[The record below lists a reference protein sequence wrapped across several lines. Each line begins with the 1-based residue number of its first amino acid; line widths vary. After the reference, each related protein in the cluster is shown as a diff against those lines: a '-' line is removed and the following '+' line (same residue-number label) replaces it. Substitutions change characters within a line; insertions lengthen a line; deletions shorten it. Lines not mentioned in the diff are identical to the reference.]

1 MATQL
6 CRLQDL
12 RTLTVFIVGKQDGL
26 SIRDLRKFPYL
37 LGKLS
42 ILNLQNV
49 VNPVD
54 AFRANLKNKEQI
66 EELMLEWGSNPQDP
80 QIEKDSLMLVSDCNN
95 CLLLPPFGQL
105 PSLKELVIKRMKMV
119 KTVGYEF
126 YGSNAG
132 SQLFHPFP
140 SLESLEFEDM
150 PKWQEWLPFESE
162 GRNFPFPC
170 LKRLY
175 LHKCPQLRGTL
186 PNYLPSLT
194 NVSFSE
200 CNQLVPNLSDVHW
213 NISIEKVR
221 IFIPQYMAQIHI
233 TSKAKNMEKLSF
245 LDILFIC
252 LFPCPSRALYPF
264 YSKLGSNYYSRWRSS
279 FQISCFIVTDCE
291 KLRSLPD
298 QIDLPALEHLDL
310 SGLPKLDC
318 PQGVFLP
325 VYDHFT
331 LMFEYYQ
338 LCLDK
343 S

>member
-1 MATQL
+1 
-6 CRLQDL
+6 
-12 RTLTVFIVGKQDGL
+12 
-26 SIRDLRKFPYL
+26 
-37 LGKLS
+37 
-42 ILNLQNV
+42 
-49 VNPVD
+49 
-54 AFRANLKNKEQI
+54 
-66 EELMLEWGSNPQDP
+66 
-80 QIEKDSLMLVSDCNN
+80 
-95 CLLLPPFGQL
+95 
-105 PSLKELVIKRMKMV
+105 MV

-150 PKWQEWLPFESE
+150 SEWQEWLPFESE

-175 LHKCPQLRGTL
+175 LYKCPQLRGTL
-186 PNYLPSLT
+186 PDYLPSLT

-298 QIDLPALEHLDL
+298 QIDLPALEHLDSEARL
-310 SGLPKLDC
+310 SPSGLKLLDGKGLQNLTSLQMLHMYNC
-318 PQGVFLP
+318 PSFESSPEDQLP
-325 VYDHFT
+325 SSLVILSLRKCPLLEARYRGQNGKYWSKIAHIPAIQIN
-331 LMFEYYQ
+331 E
-338 LCLDK
+338 K
-343 S
+343 VII

>member
-1 MATQL
+1 M
-6 CRLQDL
+6 
-12 RTLTVFIVGKQDGL
+12 
-26 SIRDLRKFPYL
+26 S
-37 LGKLS
+37 
-42 ILNLQNV
+42 
-49 VNPVD
+49 
-54 AFRANLKNKEQI
+54 
-66 EELMLEWGSNPQDP
+66 
-80 QIEKDSLMLVSDCNN
+80 VSDCNN

-150 PKWQEWLPFESE
+150 SEWQEWLPFESE

-175 LHKCPQLRGTL
+175 LYKCPQLRGTL
-186 PNYLPSLT
+186 PDYLPSLT

-213 NISIEKVR
+213 NISIEVMHIREGQEGLLSILDNFSYCELLIEKCDSLQSLPTMILSSNCLQKLTLTNIPSLISFPADCLPTSLQSLDIWHCRKLEFLSHNTWHKFTSLQKLR
-221 IFIPQYMAQIHI
+221 IWKSCRSLTSFSFACFPALQELYIRFIPNLEAI
-233 TSKAKNMEKLSF
+233 TTQGGGA
-245 LDILFIC
+245 
-252 LFPCPSRALYPF
+252 A
-264 YSKLGSNYYSRWRSS
+264 SKLVVLLSLIVRNLDHC
-279 FQISCFIVTDCE
+279 QIRLISPPLNTWI
-291 KLRSLPD
+291 
-298 QIDLPALEHLDL
+298 
-310 SGLPKLDC
+310 PKLDC